1 MTNKLRKI
9 WNVVSTVI
17 VVLTVLCAVILVGSR
32 LMGHQVYTVISGSM
46 EPIYNVGDL
55 IYVKEVDVNTIKIGD
70 DITYIMN
77 KEGVIS
83 THRVIGID
91 AETQHFQTKGINNN
105 TVDTPVHFKNVLG
118 VPQFRIRYLG
128 YVANFIQNPPGMYI
142 TIAIGAVLIL
152 LVFLPDFLPKK
163 KEEEQETQTLD
174 TAQEENAR
182 LKEELEALKA
192 QLQQVP
198 EKEQ

>member
-1 MTNKLRKI
+1 MKNKLKKI
-9 WNVVSTVI
+9 WNIASTVI
-17 VVLTVLCAVILVGSR
+17 VVLTVLCAVFLVGSR

-128 YVANFIQNPPGMYI
+128 YVANFIQNPPGTYI
-142 TIAIGAVLIL
+142 TIAVGAVLIL

-163 KEEEQETQTLD
+163 KAEQETPVED
-174 TAQEENAR
+174 AAQEENAR
-182 LKEELEALKA
+182 LREELEALKA
-192 QLQQVP
+192 QLQQAP
-198 EKEQ
+198 EEEQ

>member
-1 MTNKLRKI
+1 MKDKLKKI

-17 VVLTVLCAVILVGSR
+17 VVLAVLCAVFLMGSR
-32 LMGHQVYTVISGSM
+32 LLGYQVFTVISGSM
-46 EPIYNVGDL
+46 EPVYDVGDL
-55 IYVKEVDVNTIKIGD
+55 IYVKEVDVDTIRIGD

-77 KEGVIS
+77 KEGVVS

-128 YVANFIQNPPGMYI
+128 YVANFIQHPPGMYI

-163 KEEEQETQTLD
+163 KQEQEPPAEDAT
-174 TAQEENAR
+174 QEENAR
-182 LKEELEALKA
+182 LREEVEALKA
-192 QLQQVP
+192 QLQQAP

>member
-1 MTNKLRKI
+1 MKNKLKKI
-9 WNVVSTVI
+9 WNIASTVI
-17 VVLTVLCAVILVGSR
+17 VVLTVLCAVFLVGSR

-128 YVANFIQNPPGMYI
+128 YVANFIQNPPGTYI
-142 TIAIGAVLIL
+142 TIAVGAVLIL

-163 KEEEQETQTLD
+163 KEEQETPVED
-174 TAQEENAR
+174 AAQEENAR
-182 LKEELEALKA
+182 LREELEALKA
-192 QLQQVP
+192 QLQQAP